1 MNRKR
6 TQTYVMKYIL
16 PFKGM
21 TWKQADTPLCK
32 KKFSVDAAFNTLLLI
47 NNDYDYKVLLVSHGY
62 LLWEVVSGR

>member
-1 MNRKR
+1 
-6 TQTYVMKYIL
+6 MKYIL

-32 KKFSVDAAFNTLLLI
+32 KKFSVDAAFNTLPLI

-62 LLWEVVSGR
+62 LL

>member
-1 MNRKR
+1 MNIPIKR

-47 NNDYDYKVLLVSHGY
+47 NNDYDGKVI
-62 LLWEVVSGR
+62 EIKI